1 MPKYKPTK
9 AKSDIAKNLI
19 TMFKNGDELSIN
31 KIAIKFSV
39 NAQVA
44 RHHLDTVSLL
54 LTIYEEKKGNT
65 TIFKLLEE

>member
-9 AKSDIAKNLI
+9 TKSDIAKNLI

-31 KIAIKFSV
+31 KIAIKFGV

-54 LTIYEEKKGNT
+54 LPIYEEKKGNT
-65 TIFKLLEE
+65 TIFKLLEG